1 MNLARRFGG
10 THWRELESAACM
22 LTHPRDAT
30 EPNVVVDPAP
40 AFEFL
45 MTLATAS
52 ETAELPTFEVG
63 SGWLRTIERRAGPE
77 LLNRVRDF
85 SNNSWFVWIELLPL
99 AATVA
104 SPRDAA
110 SLIDH
115 LRATDPREL
124 CRQLAGY
131 YDPDVRA
138 SVGPDLIDGAIR
150 GDATSRTALMGRG
163 SLPFPRTLLGRD
175 PSTTVAELLEIVEGW
190 AADVWPTL
198 GAVAMPV
205 VTKDAAE
212 KRSLMA
218 RLPMDD
224 FLTTAT
230 RGVRWPALP
239 ADVKLT
245 LAPSYVARPWVT
257 HIQADD
263 EMVVVYP
270 VSDASLGTPSD
281 LATRRLARLSAA
293 LRGTH
298 RRRVVSQLTERTQSL
313 NELAAALEVDSTEL
327 LRDLLNLRSAGMV
340 TIDAETHRYELHPE
354 TLPDLGQLLYAYLDA
369 VERETERPMR
379 TLPAPPALRRST

>member
-1 MNLARRFGG
+1 
-10 THWRELESAACM
+10 M
-22 LTHPRDAT
+22 LTHPRDAS

-45 MTLATAS
+45 MTLAAAS
-52 ETAELPTFEVG
+52 ETAELTTFEVG
-63 SGWLRTIERRAGPE
+63 TGWLRTVERRAGWE

-85 SNNSWFVWIELLPL
+85 SENSWFVWIELLPI
-99 AATVA
+99 AAAVPA
-104 SPRDAA
+104 PRDAA
-110 SLIDH
+110 SLIHH
-115 LRATDPREL
+115 LRDADPRDL

-138 SVGPDLIDGAIR
+138 DVGPDLIDAAIG
-150 GDATSRTALMGRG
+150 GDAVSRTALMARG

-175 PSTTVAELLEIVEGW
+175 PSSTVAELLAIVESW
-190 AADVWPTL
+190 ASEVWPAL

-205 VTKDAAE
+205 VAKDAAE
-212 KRSLMA
+212 KRSLMR

-230 RGVRWPALP
+230 RGVRWQSLP
-239 ADVKLT
+239 TDMRVT

-257 HIQADD
+257 HIQTDA

-293 LRGTH
+293 VRGTH
-298 RRRVVSQLTERTQSL
+298 RRRVVSQLTERSQSL
-313 NELAAALEVDSTEL
+313 NELAATLEVDSTEL
-327 LRDLLNLRSAGMV
+327 LRDLLTLRSAGMV
-340 TIDAETHRYELHPE
+340 TIDADTHRYELHSE
-354 TLPDLGQLLYAYLDA
+354 TLPDLGQLLNAYLDA
-369 VERETERPMR
+369 VERSTETPVRSLPSP
-379 TLPAPPALRRST
+379 TLARRST